1 MNARM
6 RQLGEMLAA
15 LEPHERRKLIRRL
28 PPEMRRHVAH
38 LFSTWAIDGQVPPPG
53 DWRVW
58 LILAGRGFGKTRAGA
73 EWVTKVARKTGR
85 IRIALVGATIE
96 EARRVMVEG
105 PAGLL
110 AVAARGRTPKWEP
123 SLNKLSFPSGA
134 MAFLYS
140 ADNPESLR
148 GPEHQFAWCD
158 ELAKWPDGERVWP
171 NLMLGLRQGKHQRVV
186 VTTTPR
192 PVKLLKRLMA
202 DPKTAR
208 TGGRSRD
215 NIHLPESFLEAVEGM
230 YAGTRLGRQELD
242 GELIEDV
249 EGALWMR
256 DVVEAARVDPPL
268 RGVLGLSAVSQTA
281 EDCVRGTQSC
291 PNTGVAGR
299 RGVGVR
305 GSSQAVTPL
314 HQPSAGPPPL
324 AGEDLVRIVIGVDP
338 PASSGGD
345 ACGII
350 VCGVDRGGIGYVL
363 DDASVESTSP
373 ECWAAA
379 VGAACEHWGADRIV
393 AEANNGG
400 DMVRSVLLT
409 HDPALP
415 VTLVHASRGKAA
427 RAEPVSLLYAR
438 GRVRH
443 AGVFPELEDQMC
455 GMTATGYQGPGRSPD
470 RADALVWALTELM
483 LKRRAVPRVWV
494 M

>member
-6 RQLGEMLAA
+6 RRLGEMLAA

-28 PPEMRRHVAH
+28 PPDMRRHVAH
-38 LFSTWAIDGQVPPPG
+38 LFSNWAIDGQVPPPG

-73 EWVTKVARKTGR
+73 EWVTKVARRTGR

-123 SLNKLSFPSGA
+123 SLNRLSFPSGA

-171 NLMLGLRQGKHQRVV
+171 NLMLGLRQGKDQRVV

-192 PVKLLKRLMA
+192 PVKLLKQLMA

-208 TGGRSRD
+208 TGGRSRE

-249 EGALWMR
+249 EGALWTR
-256 DVVEAARVDPPL
+256 GAVEGCRVPEILPGTGRWQREAL
-268 RGVLGLSAVSQTA
+268 TEGGQSSNALG
-281 EDCVRGTQSC
+281 
-291 PNTGVAGR
+291 AG
-299 RGVGVR
+299 
-305 GSSQAVTPL
+305 A
-314 HQPSAGPPPL
+314 PSTIGFADGPPPRS
-324 AGEDLVRIVIGVDP
+324 GEDFSRIVIGVDP

-345 ACGII
+345 ACGIV
-350 VCGVDRGGIGYVL
+350 VCGLARNGTGHVL
-363 DDASVESTSP
+363 EDVSVESTSP
-373 ECWAAA
+373 ERWAAA
-379 VGAACEHWGADRIV
+379 VGAACERWRADRIV

-443 AGVFPELEDQMC
+443 AGVFPKLEDQLC
-455 GMTATGYQGPGRSPD
+455 GMTATGYRGPGRSPD

-483 LKRRAVPRVWV
+483 LKRRAEPSVR
-494 M
+494 ML